1 MIVAYYIPHNDGVE
15 AGILTK
21 SGQSTGLT
29 LVDLYEVDGEIRSF
43 ETLEEADAWIRGH
56 SLDPNQPD
64 PTEIFEEPTCAIH
77 SATVRYDDERAPY
90 VETLDVK
97 EGLL

>member
-15 AGILTK
+15 AGILTE

-43 ETLEEADAWIRGH
+43 ETYDDATAWIDGH
-56 SLDPNQPD
+56 RNESTEVFED
-64 PTEIFEEPTCAIH
+64 PTCVIH
-77 SATVRYDDERAPY
+77 PVTERYEDGPPY
-90 VETLDVK
+90 VVDLDVK